1 LGAVIQ
7 MDSGRLSN
15 KKRLFSTVALAM
27 LMLAT
32 CVCVSAPASAD
43 EPRGNAPAFDEAMTD
58 QVLSGIGEVAD
69 VVSNQTD
76 DVILPPGSANVLE
89 AVVDGE
95 TSEPQ
100 TGAITGHVE
109 YAADEEF
116 EELRISGGAGISIK
130 DGVTVT
136 VDRLYIESSGE
147 GISFSMKG
155 TGRMV
160 VGMLVVEGL
169 IIPLPKMAVSADDAV
184 LVSEYRAEG
193 KERSFSMAVSYIHG
207 IELTMNG
214 NTVIYAADE
223 RSEIRMSLDLDLTDY
238 ASHVS
243 APGTYSTMG
252 KLFRY
257 ITSLNLVRLDV
268 MITVGGS
275 YGTDGRPVPF
285 SVSDLVLTIDSHK
298 DSDRPYYGIAL
309 SLGSVHTYPVDITE
323 MAIAMN
329 LPASSSKVA
338 DRPSMDLASSFIL
351 SADSI
356 AVERYLPDSPLSVFV
371 DDLAIEITSRPG
383 PGITMTMAEMAYSE
397 TVSDDDGTFVLET
410 TVTDFYMG
418 FVGASSEILDDAS
431 GLLMDII
438 AGNSAEGVITVGGLE
453 YSKTDAKGL
462 AVIEEASIAGLELTI
477 KLSTRFTVR
486 LNLDSFLYR
495 HAGED
500 VSCAS
505 MAFDLWSRIDSSF
518 NPKDADTIR
527 DLLRLIKIDSVAVV
541 VAEGDLIYRFTIDQ
555 GKAFMATMTTRG
567 LKIVCGDD
575 SITLD
580 PDSVKGLTTRDDT
593 EIRYHRL
600 TDEEINE
607 RVPEKLRDKLNGG
620 TVVEIS
626 NSSGAEELEG
636 DAEVSVTSDVEGR
649 GSGVYFI
656 DEEDGK
662 LVREGGSS
670 DDGRFDFETDKM
682 GLHAV
687 SGPLNEPDKA
697 ALAYGLLLAAGLLG
711 ALTVIAGRHF
721 LFRKEERTWDLA
733 STGRRP
739 DTTRTARS
747 TSSRFAWGSS

>member
-1 LGAVIQ
+1 

-15 KKRLFSTVALAM
+15 KMRLLSTVAIAL

-43 EPRGNAPAFDEAMTD
+43 EPRDDASTFDKDIPD
-58 QVLSGIGEVAD
+58 QILTGIGEIAD
-69 VVSNQTD
+69 AVSDHTD
-76 DVILPPGSANVLE
+76 DIILPPGSATVLE

-109 YAADEEF
+109 YTKDEGF
-116 EELRISGGAGISIK
+116 EELRISGGAGISVK
-130 DGVTVT
+130 NGVTVT
-136 VDRLYIESSGE
+136 VDRLYIESSGV
-147 GISFSMKG
+147 GISFSMQG
-155 TGRMV
+155 TGSIV
-160 VGMLVVEGL
+160 IGMLVVEGL
-169 IIPLPKMAVSADDAV
+169 IIPLPRMEISADDAL

-193 KERSFSMAVSYIHG
+193 KERSFSMAVSYVHD
-207 IELTMNG
+207 IELTING
-214 NTVIYAADE
+214 NTVVYAADE
-223 RSEIRMSLDLDLTDY
+223 RSEIGISLDVDLTDY

-285 SVSDLVLTIDSHK
+285 SVSDLALTIDSHK
-298 DSDRPYYGIAL
+298 DSDAPYYGIAL
-309 SLGSVHTYPVDITE
+309 SLGSVRTYPVDITG
-323 MAIAMN
+323 MTIAMN
-329 LPASSSKVA
+329 LPASSKDA
-338 DRPSMDLASSFIL
+338 DGSSMDRASSFTL
-351 SADSI
+351 GADSI
-356 AVERYLPDSPLSVFV
+356 SVERVAPDDPLSVYV
-371 DDLAIEITSRPG
+371 DDLAIEISSRPG
-383 PGITMTMAEMAYSE
+383 PGVSLKMAEMSCSN
-397 TVSDDDGTFVLET
+397 TVSDKDGTFECET

-418 FVGASSEILDDAS
+418 FVGASSEILDDTS
-431 GLLMDII
+431 GLVRDIL
-438 AGNSAEGVITVGGLE
+438 AGNSIEGTITVGGLE
-453 YSKTDAKGL
+453 YSKYDVGRAAMVEG
-462 AVIEEASIAGLELTI
+462 ASMAGLDLTI
-477 KLSTRFTVR
+477 RLSSKFTVR
-486 LNLDSFLYR
+486 LNMDSFMYR

-518 NPKDADTIR
+518 NPKDADNFR
-527 DLLRLIKIDSVAVV
+527 DLLKLIKIDSVAVII
-541 VAEGDLIYRFTIDQ
+541 AEGDHLYRFILDQ
-555 GKAFMATMTTRG
+555 GRAFMAMMTTDG

-575 SITLD
+575 TITLD
-580 PDSVKGLTTRDDT
+580 PDSVKGLSSREDT

-600 TDEEINE
+600 TDEEITDK
-607 RVPEKLRDKLNGG
+607 VPEKLRDKLNGG

-626 NSSGAEELEG
+626 ASSGAEELEG
-636 DAEVSVTSDVEGR
+636 EAEVSVTTDVEGR

-656 DEEDGK
+656 DEEEGK
-662 LVREGGSS
+662 LVKEGGSS
-670 DDGRFDFETDKM
+670 DDGRFDFETDKL

-711 ALTVIAGRHF
+711 ALVVVAGRRF
-721 LFRKEERTWDLA
+721 LFRKED
-733 STGRRP
+733 
-739 DTTRTARS
+739 
-747 TSSRFAWGSS
+747 